1 MKRVLVFLKLFRKDI
16 IVMLLAVFHKDTP
29 KKVRGLML
37 MAILYL
43 VSPIDIIPDTIPFLG
58 AMDDVVIVPA
68 AIYGLMN
75 LLPWHVRQG
84 SEEKA
89 SALIRHGE
97 IIVVVASGAVLLWL
111 GLLFWG
117 IYALL
122 FK

>member
-16 IVMLLAVFHKDTP
+16 IVMLLAVFHMDTP
-29 KKVRGLML
+29 KKVRGLIL

-43 VSPIDIIPDTIPFLG
+43 VSPIDILPDTIPFLG
-58 AMDDVVIVPA
+58 VMDDAVVVPA

-75 LLPWHVRQG
+75 LLPWHVRQS
-84 SEEKA
+84 SEDKA
-89 SALIRHGE
+89 AVLIRHGAA
-97 IIVVVASGAVLLWL
+97 IVLAASGAVVLWL

-117 IYALL
+117 IYSLL

>member
-16 IVMLLAVFHKDTP
+16 IVMLLAVFHRDTP

-43 VSPIDIIPDTIPFLG
+43 VSPIDILPDTIPFLG
-58 AMDDVVIVPA
+58 LMDDAVVVPA

-75 LLPWHVRQG
+75 LLPWHVRQS
-84 SEEKA
+84 SEDKA
-89 SALIRHGE
+89 AVLIRHGAA
-97 IIVVVASGAVLLWL
+97 IVLAASGAVVLWL

-117 IYALL
+117 IYSLL